1 MLLSAIGGA
10 GGLASASAIVLVT
23 QWALPAMPA
32 TISPLYVVLSLVLA
46 VADRRG
52 RRRAAGA
59 QRGAA
64 SSRSTRCAPSDSDF
78 AVHVGSIAMWTVL
91 RASLAAAVLAVAGL
105 HAPCAAAE
113 TVAMIGTGNVGAALG
128 RRFAENG
135 HKIVYGSRDPSAADV
150 RELVA
155 ATGNGAVAVTQAEAA
170 AQADIVVLAVPWTAA
185 EDVVRALPDL
195 RGKIVVDPTNP
206 RVMASDGFADYPIE
220 DSNAERIA
228 RLAPGAHVVK
238 AFSTLGAE
246 TMLDPKL
253 AGGPVTVP
261 VVGDDRAAKE
271 RIARW
276 PARSGSRPSTSAR
289 CATRAS
295 SRACITCAPM
305 LYGGRINYHL
315 PRDTARD

>member
-1 MLLSAIGGA
+1 MA
-10 GGLASASAIVLVT
+10 GLASQSA
-23 QWALPAMPA
+23 
-32 TISPLYVVLSLVLA
+32 
-46 VADRRG
+46 G
-52 RRRAAGA
+52 
-59 QRGAA
+59 
-64 SSRSTRCAPSDSDF
+64 
-78 AVHVGSIAMWTVL
+78 
-91 RASLAAAVLAVAGL
+91 
-105 HAPCAAAE
+105 AE

-155 ATGNGAVAVTQAEAA
+155 ATGNGAVATTQADAA
-170 AQADIVVLAVPWTAA
+170 AQADIVILAIPWSAA
-185 EDVVRALPDL
+185 EGVVRALPDL

-261 VVGDDRAAKE
+261 IVGDDRAAKE
-271 RIARW
+271 RIAALTREIGLEAVDVG
-276 PARSGSRPSTSAR
+276 PLRHARIIEGLHYL
-289 CATRAS
+289 RAN
-295 SRACITCAPM
+295 A
-305 LYGGRINYHL
+305 YGGRINYHL
-315 PRDTARD
+315 PRDPARD

>member
-1 MLLSAIGGA
+1 MYIVFRALLATA
-10 GGLASASAIVLVT
+10 
-23 QWALPAMPA
+23 AMA
-32 TISPLYVVLSLVLA
+32 
-46 VADRRG
+46 
-52 RRRAAGA
+52 AAGLGP
-59 QRGAA
+59 Q
-64 SSRSTRCAPSDSDF
+64 S
-78 AVHVGSIAMWTVL
+78 
-91 RASLAAAVLAVAGL
+91 
-105 HAPCAAAE
+105 AAAE

-150 RELVA
+150 REVVA
-155 ATGNGAVAVTQAEAA
+155 ATGNGAVATTQAQAA
-170 AQADIVVLAVPWTAA
+170 AQGDIVILAVPWSAA

-246 TMLDPKL
+246 TMLDPGL

-261 VVGDDRAAKE
+261 IVGDDRAAKE
-271 RIARW
+271 RIAALTREIGLEAVDVG
-276 PARSGSRPSTSAR
+276 PLRHARIIEGLHYL
-289 CATRAS
+289 RAN
-295 SRACITCAPM
+295 A
-305 LYGGRINYHL
+305 YGGRINYHL
-315 PRDTARD
+315 PRDPARD